1 MNTNYIERL
10 RKAIWD
16 LYGCESTHVGT
27 TAVRETFQGKAIWE
41 GSVETFLLTR
51 HSSAQR
57 CYAWAQGSG
66 KDEVEKTYIAVL
78 GIPPINSPAD
88 AVRSVIFA
96 IHVELRD
103 GYANPE
109 KLQHSRT

>member
-1 MNTNYIERL
+1 MNTDYIERL
-10 RKAIWD
+10 KKTIWD
-16 LYGCESTHVGT
+16 LYGCDSAHVGT
-27 TAVRETFQGKAIWE
+27 TAVKETFQGKTIWE
-41 GSVETFLLTR
+41 GPVESFLLTG

-66 KDEVEKTYIAVL
+66 KEDVETSYVAIL

-96 IHVELRD
+96 D
-103 GYANPE
+103 
-109 KLQHSRT
+109 SRRP